1 MDVDID
7 SQGSKREQIL
17 AALKNFFGHDR
28 VLNIATFGTEKAKS
42 ALATAA
48 RGLGISDDVSS
59 YLSGLIPNERG
70 FDWNLKDMVYGN
82 PEKGRKPV
90 SEFINEINK
99 YENYLETALAIEGM
113 VKSRGS
119 HASGVYI
126 FNHPYT
132 DINAMM
138 KTPNDLEITQWD
150 YHDSDDMGALKV
162 DLLSIEALDKI
173 RKTMDLLIKDGRME
187 WKGSLRDTY
196 NKYLHPDN
204 LDYSPEL
211 WEPTWDNKVLD
222 LFQLD
227 TQVGKQAMRNA
238 KPKSV
243 REAAALNSL
252 MRLMATENGELPLDK
267 YTRFKQNIQ
276 LWYEELAEY
285 KIPQEEIPLL
295 EKHYLPSS
303 GVPNAQEELM
313 VLLMDPKICGFTEM
327 EANGARKIIGK
338 FFAVL

>member
-1 MDVDID
+1 
-7 SQGSKREQIL
+7 
-17 AALKNFFGHDR
+17 
-28 VLNIATFGTEKAKS
+28 
-42 ALATAA
+42 
-48 RGLGISDDVSS
+48 
-59 YLSGLIPNERG
+59 
-70 FDWNLKDMVYGN
+70 
-82 PEKGRKPV
+82 
-90 SEFINEINK
+90 
-99 YENYLETALAIEGM
+99 
-113 VKSRGS
+113 
-119 HASGVYI
+119 
-126 FNHPYT
+126 
-132 DINAMM
+132 MM
-138 KTPNDLEITQWD
+138 KTPNDLEVTQWD
-150 YHDSDDMGALKV
+150 YHDSDDMGALKM
-162 DLLSIEALDKI
+162 DMLSIEALDKI

-211 WEPTWDNKVLD
+211 WEPTWENKVLD

-285 KIPQEEIPLL
+285 KVPQEEIQLL

-303 GVPNAQEELM
+303 GVPNTQEELE
-313 VLLMDPKICGFTEM
+313 ITG
-327 EANGARKIIGK
+327 
-338 FFAVL
+338 